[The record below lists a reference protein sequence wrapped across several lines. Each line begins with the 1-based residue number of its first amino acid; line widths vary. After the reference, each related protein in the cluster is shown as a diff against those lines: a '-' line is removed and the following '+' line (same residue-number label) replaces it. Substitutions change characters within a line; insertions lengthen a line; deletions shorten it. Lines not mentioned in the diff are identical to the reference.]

1 MFTPAPTTANS
12 VSFDAIDAY
21 VEEQMRHLHIPGVSL
36 AIVEG
41 DRLVHLHGF
50 GKAQPGGRPP
60 TPQTP
65 FLIGSLTKSI
75 TALAVMQAVEAGKI
89 ELDAPVQR
97 YLPWFRV
104 MDPQASAQM
113 TVRHLLVQ
121 TSGLPASAGESIL
134 AHIDNSPGAAERQ
147 ARALSSLVPA
157 HPVGDTFEYSN
168 SNYQLLGLII
178 EAVTGK
184 AYADYVQNSILTP
197 LRMNHSHY
205 PDPTGAKNGLAMGH
219 QYWFGRPVEAPDI
232 PLPYGA
238 MAAGLLISTAEDLAH
253 YLIAHLNGGCYHD
266 AQLLSPAGIAEL
278 HRGAAEF
285 GVAGL
290 GPIVGLLTKNME
302 MGQYGMG
309 WNVNKIG
316 QDELIWHGGTMPNFG
331 GFMALLPEQ
340 KKGLVLLFQYL
351 PSLAEPRAGRS
362 RDGSGRAS
370 GRGKSQA
377 TVYQHHPLDI
387 ARPTAHP
394 HLSDRGRR
402 GHAAPGQTLGHR
414 LPTPPASCSG
424 GVASRRVP
432 ACLQCVG
439 CSAGP
444 ETLAKPPTWLSEA
457 LHARFLFDCCHL
469 WRPRATDEL
478 SARRTAHQGVAKT
491 CDSNDRLITKGV
503 RYERQTRPSSRGRS
517 CARAAGLAEH
527 ARYILAG
534 P

>member
-253 YLIAHLNGGCYHD
+253 YLIAHLNIQFIQHTCGTEC
-266 AQLLSPAGIAEL
+266 
-278 HRGAAEF
+278 
-285 GVAGL
+285 
-290 GPIVGLLTKNME
+290 K
-302 MGQYGMG
+302 
-309 WNVNKIG
+309 VN
-316 QDELIWHGGTMPNFG
+316 LC
-331 GFMALLPEQ
+331 
-340 KKGLVLLFQYL
+340 
-351 PSLAEPRAGRS
+351 S
-362 RDGSGRAS
+362 R
-370 GRGKSQA
+370 
-377 TVYQHHPLDI
+377 
-387 ARPTAHP
+387 
-394 HLSDRGRR
+394 
-402 GHAAPGQTLGHR
+402 
-414 LPTPPASCSG
+414 
-424 GVASRRVP
+424 
-432 ACLQCVG
+432 
-439 CSAGP
+439 
-444 ETLAKPPTWLSEA
+444 
-457 LHARFLFDCCHL
+457 FDH
-469 WRPRATDEL
+469 
-478 SARRTAHQGVAKT
+478 
-491 CDSNDRLITKGV
+491 
-503 RYERQTRPSSRGRS
+503 
-517 CARAAGLAEH
+517 ARAAGRDDQVSLADFCSLQNRGFSSRCICRVLEIKCSRCDKYDDDQPADSKVETVLEKLH
-527 ARYILAG
+527 DLLLCYYLILAKS
-534 P
+534 